1 MRKKMFLI
9 GSMGVVL
16 AANALGVND
25 GQKPNILFI
34 VAEDASPDLGC
45 YGNKVVHTPHIDRLA
60 AEGSRF
66 INAYATYSVSSPS
79 RGSIFTGLYPHQ
91 NGQMGLATHK
101 YEMFPGMKTLPV
113 YMKELGY
120 RTGCLGKIHVNPEN
134 NIPFDYW
141 DIRSSNFAKKGLHL
155 YAEKAKDF
163 IESSSE
169 PFFLQVNFPDAHF
182 PIQKQVEGRPSVV
195 VEPEDVTQEIPFI
208 GVSSEHIR
216 LNTANYYNCM
226 NRLDESVGM
235 LIEALEKTG
244 KADNK

>member
-1 MRKKMFLI
+1 MVFLHE
-9 GSMGVVL
+9 GFLRNRNRSLSGTYFLQQVL
-16 AANALGVND
+16 QDV
-25 GQKPNILFI
+25 F
-34 VAEDASPDLGC
+34 S
-45 YGNKVVHTPHIDRLA
+45 
-60 AEGSRF
+60 
-66 INAYATYSVSSPS
+66 
-79 RGSIFTGLYPHQ
+79 
-91 NGQMGLATHK
+91 
-101 YEMFPGMKTLPV
+101 
-113 YMKELGY
+113 
-120 RTGCLGKIHVNPEN
+120 IHVNPEN

-235 LIEALEKTG
+235 LIEASEKTG
-244 KADNK
+244 KAAPPAGPGP